1 MVELLR
7 DVVHHVILRGFMSHG
22 LAQLACHQ
30 RFGHGFL
37 AMLPEEQCHLL
48 PLHQHC
54 PHHQLMEGEREVVDF
69 RVVQINVH
77 LLLFFPRC
85 LLPPSSDWHVIL
97 SRQGILDSI
106 VFNTLEFKG
115 HTRIQIMFRLI
126 SEEVLMSNQLQNQLH
141 SETELG

>member
-97 SRQGILDSI
+97 SRQGILDSVLYVLFSI
-106 VFNTLEFKG
+106 PWNSKVTLEYKSC
-115 HTRIQIMFRLI
+115 LD
-126 SEEVLMSNQLQNQLH
+126 
-141 SETELG
+141 